1 MWALLFSVLKT
12 KFSTSTST
20 TLAESRVRCILS
32 LKEGEGV
39 TKWQKQILFRIEKVE
54 SDQSCMQMELSETM
68 RMLKEIVKEK
78 KKPTKKKEKGK

>member
-1 MWALLFSVLKT
+1 M
-12 KFSTSTST
+12 
-20 TLAESRVRCILS
+20 
-32 LKEGEGV
+32 